1 MTLVLTA
8 GDTAP
13 TLTGT
18 VNADL
23 TSSTLA
29 VHILRP
35 DGSVISRAGAIVSG
49 PAGTWSLAVIAG
61 DLTVLG
67 LYYVELQVT
76 FSGGAIQTFRADPT
90 GARSSFAV
98 VDQIA

>member
-1 MTLVLTA
+1 MTLYLTA

-18 VNADL
+18 VNADI
-23 TSSTLA
+23 TGASLA
-29 VHILRP
+29 IHILRP
-35 DGSVISRAGAIVSG
+35 DATVINRAGTIVNG
-49 PAGTWSLAVIAG
+49 PAGTWSLALIAG

-67 LYYVELQVT
+67 IYYVEVQVT
-76 FSGGAIQTFRADPT
+76 FSGGAIQTFRADST